1 MTENRSTISSINPKV
16 LLSTMWLFAMLNF
29 AYGDVV
35 TLMDSTQLK
44 QYLTGDIN
52 GVHLTSSFLL
62 ASSIMMEIPIAMILL
77 SRLLKYGLNR
87 WLNVITGTIWTAITV
102 ATLFKGSPT
111 PHYVFFSAVEILATL
126 FIIIYAWRMKAA
138 EFSA

>member
-1 MTENRSTISSINPKV
+1 MNTNTSAIRAISPKTM
-16 LLSTMWLFAMLNF
+16 LSTLWLFAMLNF

-52 GVHLTSSFLL
+52 GVHLSPSFLL
-62 ASSIMMEIPIAMILL
+62 ASSIMMEIPIAMILF
-77 SRLLKYGLNR
+77 SRILNYGLNR
-87 WLNVITGTIWTAITV
+87 WLNVIAGTIWTVITV

-111 PHYVFFSAVEILATL
+111 QHYVFFSAVEIVATL
-126 FIIIYAWRMKAA
+126 CIVVYAWRMQ
-138 EFSA
+138 ESDFSS